1 MAKQYPELTH
11 DRLNELTAKWSVNNM
26 NMGLVF
32 VEHKTASS
40 REIPDVLGFRDGG
53 RTTVCFEIKATRGDF
68 LSDKNKPHRINPEQ
82 GVGDYRF
89 YVAPVGVIKK
99 SDLPPKW
106 GLLEVTPSGRFKKT
120 HVPRTLGC
128 LYGAIKPNSGHGKWI
143 KEHVTDI
150 HENIRNT
157 DRKTWMAS
165 PIRALREVVEQRRWL
180 FKKNQ
185 GHEQR
190 LLFSAMRQQVL
201 ASQQGI
207 DFNCSIIFS
216 RPFANV
222 PQTEC
227 KHRR

>member
-1 MAKQYPELTH
+1 MAKQYPPLTH
-11 DRLNELTAKWSVNNM
+11 DRLNELTAKWIVNNM
-26 NMGLVF
+26 NMSLVF
-32 VEHKTASS
+32 VEHKTATS

-53 RTTVCFEIKATRGDF
+53 RTSVCFEIKATRSDF

-82 GVGDYRF
+82 GVGDFRF

-106 GLLEVTPSGRFKKT
+106 GLLEVTAAGRFKKT
-120 HVPRTLGC
+120 HVPRDVQC
-128 LYGAIKPNSGHGKWI
+128 LYAREIVGDNYLTSHMQDAWERTLSQHPTFII
-143 KEHVTDI
+143 
-150 HENIRNT
+150 
-157 DRKTWMAS
+157 S
-165 PIRALREVVEQRRWL
+165 PIRAARGAVEHNRWL
-180 FKKNQ
+180 FTEKNQ
-185 GHEQR
+185 EHEQR
-190 LLFSAMRQQVL
+190 LLFSAMRQQII

-207 DFNCSIIFS
+207 DFKCSIVFE